1 MTFYEDSILL
11 LDRTQI
17 LRENALVNSGL
28 VINGDLK
35 PWRIRLELTNQG
47 VNKINSG
54 TLHLKLDDSQTFVK
68 NTPILV
74 DEFAKNKYLIE
85 CKITQGSTDGKIFRF
100 HINSSSI
107 QTSEQ
112 TGSLLILNLIE
123 LQYRL
128 KESVTSKRHY
138 FLTPKQSFDSRITEF
153 NYEQFGTGV
162 SIQSTGT
169 NLPNTGN
176 LKQNWLVESPTINH
190 DLLTDIVQRLANPQV
205 TGGTFKDYYFDF
217 EPDTIATTTTK
228 VQANP
233 EGLFPTDVADVID
246 INPLSIDTAD
256 SMEEQSAITN
266 NQEWKNHVI
275 LRGHPQG
282 GSLPMDRA
290 RFGSELL
297 HARERDKWDSS
308 KSYIIGDQV
317 KIIWDISAT
326 SSKVIRYFEC
336 FKDVTSSTSP
346 DQDHL
351 HWIEDFVTIPEWEAD
366 GRYDQFDIIYYTY
379 YNEIRFYYAVNN
391 IHNADIN
398 TNNVNPI
405 TAGSGVWQPLHG
417 AMDNRSIVQWADYF
431 SHSPWTKDL
440 QKFAKNMGAQGTS
453 LPYNMVGLIPDWN
466 LTMDSKDK
474 QDYTDQYESVSAK
487 LVTSINMFNITDIE
501 KKFDGQR
508 YLLGDMSSATA
519 GNTFYD
525 DWTSQGYS
533 GNMSYR
539 IAEYDAHRS
548 KWRFSASPVTGDNI
562 VNLDDGAVYMW
573 SGSSWITGSLG
584 NEDRGWK
591 FNTGMDDRP
600 APFHACRNLYK
611 VKGSE
616 GTPNT
621 GIEARFLWYQ
631 PLDLSG
637 EHFVSATTNSRGSWL
652 SFFFPYPHEAT
663 NPSDIGN
670 LYGGNGSGGNP
681 YSFINTF
688 NLDYNSS
695 GRTNGWNDGKNSED
709 LGRISAIS
717 FRLKAGFF
725 RDSIDNQVVGSS
737 QVNGTTDS
745 GEFELPIAGF
755 DSVPMV
761 FWAVDKFDR
770 VWFNK
775 FKLRRN
781 NQWEI
786 VTIPFSNLGVK
797 DTSNLYFSRWTELA
811 KWWGYTSTL
820 LDFTLAEK
828 EFTGVKFDWR
838 FLKGFGIFYEGSYH
852 EKGLYVGG
860 TDTTMD
866 QITQGLMQ
874 VGGMFYDA
882 MEKVAQ
888 GWGAIHSTVSNML
901 DPTSSSGKSF
911 QVDESIKSNYIIRQT
926 TLAIEDLHFVKDL
939 IVNSDDSTVVNA
951 RTSIEHMGNEED
963 YINAKIYARSIKAR
977 KSFFPQIWHLRSL
990 GDVNMKLGY
999 RFRVSGDRI
1008 PHNPDSYIA
1017 WSSATT
1023 YNKTSDP
1030 VKHNGYSWKSLVD
1043 GNTSSPEE
1051 LILGVMT
1058 SSTDWVNLNELVCEE
1073 VKHIIDHG
1081 GYQMEI
1087 LGKRKFVT
1095 EGA

>member
-17 LRENALVNSGL
+17 LRSNALVNDGL

-35 PWRIRLELTNQG
+35 PWRIRLELSNQG
-47 VNKINSG
+47 VKKINAG
-54 TLHLKLDDSQTFVK
+54 TLHLKLDDSQTFIK

-85 CKITQGSTDGKIFRF
+85 CKIAQGATNGKTFRF
-100 HINSSSI
+100 NINTSSI
-107 QTSEQ
+107 QTSESQ
-112 TGSLLILNLIE
+112 GSILILNLIE
-123 LQYRL
+123 IQYRL
-128 KESVTSKRHY
+128 KESVASKRHY
-138 FLTPKQSFDSRITEF
+138 LQTPKQSFDNRIKEF
-153 NYEQFGTGV
+153 NYEQGQYGV

-176 LKQNWLVESPTINH
+176 LKQHWLVESPTINH
-190 DLLTDIVQRLANPQV
+190 DLLTEIIVRLANAQV

-217 EPDTIATTTTK
+217 EPDIVTTTRTN

-233 EGLFPTDVADVID
+233 EGLFPTDAVDIIN
-246 INPLSIDTAD
+246 INPLSIETAD
-256 SMEEQSAITN
+256 SMEEQTAITD
-266 NQEWKNHVI
+266 NQKWKNHIIV
-275 LRGHPQG
+275 RGHPQG
-282 GSLPMDRA
+282 GSLPMDRT

-297 HARERDKWDSS
+297 HARERDEWIGSTPT
-308 KSYIIGDQV
+308 SYIIGDQV
-317 KIIWDISAT
+317 KKTWDISAT
-326 SSKVIRYFEC
+326 SSKVIRFFEC
-336 FKDVTSSTSP
+336 HKDVTSSQSP
-346 DQDHL
+346 DQDTT
-351 HWIEDFVTIPEWEAD
+351 HWTEDFVTIPEWEEY
-366 GRYDQFDIIYYTY
+366 GRYDQFDIIYYRV
-379 YNEIRFYYAVNN
+379 YNEIKFYYAVNN
-391 IHNADIN
+391 IHNADVN
-398 TNNVNPI
+398 TSNSANDPV
-405 TAGSGVWQPLHG
+405 TAGSSVWQPLHG
-417 AMDNRSIVQWADYF
+417 AMDNRSIVEWVDYYT
-431 SHSPWTKDL
+431 HSPWTKDL
-440 QKFAKNMGAQGTS
+440 QKFAKNMGGQGTT
-453 LPYNMVGLIPDWN
+453 LPHNMVGMIPDWN

-487 LVTSINMFNITDIE
+487 LVTSINMFNITDVE

-508 YLLGDMSSATA
+508 YLLGDMSSAVA

-533 GNMSYR
+533 GTLSYR
-539 IAEYDAHRS
+539 IAEFDAHRG
-548 KWRFSASPVTGDNI
+548 KWRFSASPVVGDNI
-562 VNLDDGAVYMW
+562 MNFDDGAVYMW
-573 SGSSWITGSLG
+573 SGSAWITGYAG
-584 NEDRGWK
+584 DENRGWK

-631 PLDLSG
+631 PLDIGSDHSNWSL
-637 EHFVSATTNSRGSWL
+637 TNSRGSWL

-681 YSFINTF
+681 YAFINTF

-695 GRTNGWNDGKNSED
+695 GGTNGWNDGKNSED
-709 LGRISAIS
+709 MGRISV
-717 FRLKAGFF
+717 F
-725 RDSIDNQVVGSS
+725 RDSVDA
-737 QVNGTTDS
+737 NGTFTGTGDT
-745 GEFELPIAGF
+745 GDFTYLITGF

-761 FWAVDKFDR
+761 FWAIDKFDR
-770 VWFNK
+770 VWFHK

-797 DTSNLYFSRWTELA
+797 DTSNMYFARWTELA

-838 FLKGFGIFYEGSYH
+838 FVKGFGIFYEGSYH
-852 EKGLYVGG
+852 EKGLYTGG
-860 TDTTMD
+860 TDTFVD
-866 QITQGLMQ
+866 VLTQSLMQ
-874 VGGMFYDA
+874 IGGTGYDVV
-882 MEKVAQ
+882 EKSAQ
-888 GWGAIHSTVSNML
+888 FWANAYNKASNLL
-901 DPTSSSGKSF
+901 DPDTTSGKEFEMDKS
-911 QVDESIKSNYIIRQT
+911 VKSNYIIRQS

-939 IVNSDDSTVVNA
+939 MVNSDDSPVTNA

-963 YINAKIYARSIKAR
+963 YINAKLYAKSVKARS
-977 KSFFPQIWHLRSL
+977 SFFPQQWHLRSL

-1008 PHNPDSYIA
+1008 PYNPDTYIA

-1023 YNKTSDP
+1023 YNKSSDP
-1030 VKHNGYSWKSLVD
+1030 VEHNGYSWKSLVD
-1043 GNTSSPEE
+1043 GNTSEPEE
-1051 LILGVMT
+1051 LINGVLT
-1058 SSTDWVNLNELVCEE
+1058 TSTDWVCLNELVCEE
-1073 VKHIIDHG
+1073 VKHIIDHS
-1081 GYQMEI
+1081 GYQMEVF
-1087 LGKRKFVT
+1087 GKRKFVT